1 MAFTF
6 VDRAPTMEEIICIYL
21 YDDTKPPAKGT
32 LKTWDDV
39 KKLAKPT
46 RQDVEIDKKWFMVH
60 GGGRYMSVA
69 LFRVVRRFLAGEGNF
84 WPGTYGPRAVFEKFD
99 VHVPSKQ
106 QFALKQYD
114 FGLNDP
120 DFVDRC
126 EVFGSSAFKLND
138 YANFVVDPYHEGS
151 EMGRR
156 EVRNIWVEPVEDN
169 YDYDSDSWEAKISN
183 AIVRPVID
191 PLKIGRQ
198 VVIKFVGNYPFRK
211 DYTKAD
217 LPELERTNRLL
228 ESQKASILD
237 KGMGFPTRFA
247 KKMEDLYA
255 HGILYAK
262 PKVKM
267 KILPTPIPAPVP
279 VIGEFLPRDAE

>member
-1 MAFTF
+1 MAFPF

-46 RQDVEIDKKWFMVH
+46 RQDVEIDKKWFMMH
-60 GGGRYMSVA
+60 GGGRFMSVA

-84 WPGTYGPRAVFEKFD
+84 WPGSYGPEAVFQKFGVFD
-99 VHVPSKQ
+99 QIKRR
-106 QFALKQYD
+106 FALKQYD

-126 EVFGSSAFKLND
+126 EVFGSSAFEINRFSQ
-138 YANFVVDPYHEGS
+138 FVVDPYQEGS

-191 PLKIGRQ
+191 PLKMGRKIA
-198 VVIKFVGNYPFRK
+198 IKFVGNYPFRK

-228 ESQKASILD
+228 DSQKASIFD
-237 KGMGFPTRFA
+237 KGMGFPSRFA

-262 PKVKM
+262 PNIKT
-267 KILPTPIPAPVP
+267 KIVSTPFLVPVP
-279 VIGEFLPRDAE
+279 VIDGFVPRDTE